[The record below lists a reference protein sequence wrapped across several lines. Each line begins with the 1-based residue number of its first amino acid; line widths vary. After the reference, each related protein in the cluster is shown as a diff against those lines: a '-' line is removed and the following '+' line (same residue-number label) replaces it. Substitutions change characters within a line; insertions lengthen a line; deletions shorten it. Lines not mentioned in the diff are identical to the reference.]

1 MITLSK
7 RQEAILT
14 YIQKN
19 ESRSNAQI
27 KEHLEEKFGPLSR
40 LTVLRDIQE
49 LLKKNLLIQEGK
61 GRSVTYKESIES
73 FILKRINQG
82 SYFRRDVDERELPSE
97 TFNFAVFDE
106 LKYLFTKEEKKDL
119 EKLNAGYLRNI
130 KKYSPHSL
138 KKEWER
144 LSIELSWKSSQIEGN
159 TYSLIDTEILIK
171 EHKKAK
177 GHDLEEAQMILNHK
191 TALDYI
197 FNYREHFKTMS
208 LHKIEELHHLLID
221 KMGVPFG
228 IRKRLVG
235 ITGTRY
241 RPLDNVY
248 QIRDA
253 LDRLITLINKEKNPF
268 TKALMALLMISYIQP
283 FEDGNKRTGRITANA
298 ILIAHDICPLSYRSV
313 NEVDYKKAVI
323 LFYEQNSA
331 QAFKDLFID
340 QFKFAVRTYFN

>member
-1 MITLSK
+1 MATLTK
-7 RQEAILT
+7 RQEVILA

-19 ESRSNAQI
+19 ESRSNLQI
-27 KEHLEEKFGPLSR
+27 KQHLEEKFGTFSR

-49 LLKKNLLIQEGK
+49 LLEKNLLVQEGK
-61 GRSVTYKESIES
+61 GRSVKYKEPIKS

-82 SYFRRDVDERELPSE
+82 TYFRKDVDERDLPFE
-97 TFNFAVFDE
+97 KFNFAVFKE
-106 LKYLFTKEEKKDL
+106 LKYLLTKEEKKNL
-119 EKLNAGYLRNI
+119 EKLNAKYLKNI
-130 KKYSPHSL
+130 KKYDPHSL

-144 LSIELSWKSSQIEGN
+144 LSIELSWKSSRIEGN

-197 FNYREHFKTMS
+197 FSYKNEFKKLS

-221 KMGVPFG
+221 KMGVAFG

-235 ITGTRY
+235 IIGTRY
-241 RPLDNVY
+241 KPLDNVH

-253 LDRLITLINKEKNPF
+253 LDKLITSINREKNPF
-268 TKALMALLMISYIQP
+268 TKALMVLLMISYIQP

-298 ILIAHDICPLSYRSV
+298 ILIAHNICPLSYRSV
-313 NEVDYKKAVI
+313 DEVDYKKAVI

-340 QFKFAVRTYFN
+340 QFSFAVKTYFS